1 MFCKRMFTLSI
12 VFLVGSS
19 ALFAE
24 ENSVKLEELDG
35 NWHLRNIDG
44 KGARKARAILEFDS
58 EKMAISGFDGCN
70 KISGTLIAP
79 SDSNMSSNLI
89 ATKMACRRPIH
100 VQASKALHDTLA
112 EGFTV
117 VRATSNGVDGVLI
130 KSQHH
135 QLFFKQM
142 GNEDKDDSGWI
153 PDLDLDFDLD
163 FGFDSDSNKSDSNTS
178 DANKTT

>member
-1 MFCKRMFTLSI
+1 MFRKRMFTLSV
-12 VFLVGSS
+12 VFLLGSS

-58 EKMAISGFDGCN
+58 QKMAISGFDGCN

-79 SDSNMSSNLI
+79 SDTNMSSTLI

-100 VQASKALHDTLA
+100 AYASKTLHETLA

-117 VRATSNGVDGVLI
+117 VRATSNGVEGILI

-135 QLFFKQM
+135 QLFFKKM
-142 GNEDKDDSGWI
+142 GEEEPKKWFSF
-153 PDLDLDFDLD
+153 DLDLDLDYDFD
-163 FGFDSDSNKSDSNTS
+163 FGSDSNQSDTNQS
-178 DANKTT
+178 K